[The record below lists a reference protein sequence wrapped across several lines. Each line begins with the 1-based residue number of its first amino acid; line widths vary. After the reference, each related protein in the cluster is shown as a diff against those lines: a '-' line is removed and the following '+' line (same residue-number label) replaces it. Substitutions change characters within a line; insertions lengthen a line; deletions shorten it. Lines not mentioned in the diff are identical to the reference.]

1 MGTEDEKIIYGDYSR
16 IDINA
21 DSQKR
26 IYITSLKN
34 VIVDP
39 NVDLNW
45 EQEKIEASKIT
56 LDVTQKNDTG
66 NINLTK
72 YIYSHNVVY
81 TIKGWVDARRD
92 QGKMVFFDVRDMTGK
107 VQCVALPGRAEIIE
121 KAKEIRPEWVVE
133 VRGIVHKST
142 DRKGEGRVEIEVVK
156 IIVLNK
162 AESSPIDLST
172 EGYEI
177 GEEHRLK
184 YRYLDLRR
192 ERMQKNIRNRH
203 KVVKFIRD
211 YLDKKNFIE
220 IETPILSKS
229 TAEGARDFIVPSR
242 LDQGKFYALP
252 QAPQQYK
259 QLLMAAGME
268 KYFQMAKCMRDED
281 LRGDRQPEF
290 TQLDIEMSFVDR
302 EDVMSLNEN
311 LLVEIVHKLYPEKEI
326 QEIPFPRI
334 SYKDVMEKYGND
346 RPDIRKDK
354 ENKNLLAFCWIVDF
368 PFFEK
373 ADDKNNPQ
381 AEGEWTFTHN
391 PFSATQPQFHDDLL
405 NKRNIPNILTNQ
417 YDIVLN
423 GYEIGGGSIRNHEP
437 EALLAVYDIMGV
449 KKEQVEKNLFYMLDA
464 FRSGTPPHGGIAWG
478 FDRLMMLLENEENIR
493 EVMAFP
499 KNGEGKDLMM
509 NSPSEVLEEQLKD
522 LGIKL
527 NKQ

>member
-1 MGTEDEKIIYGDYSR
+1 MKD
-16 IDINA
+16 
-21 DSQKR
+21 R
-26 IYITSLKN
+26 IYIKE
-34 VIVDP
+34 
-39 NVDLNW
+39 LNKFIG
-45 EQEKIEASKIT
+45 QEVMIA
-56 LDVTQKNDTG
+56 
-66 NINLTK
+66 
-72 YIYSHNVVY
+72 
-81 TIKGWVDARRD
+81 GWVDVRRD
-92 QGKMVFFDVRDMTGK
+92 QGKMIFLDFRDMTGK
-107 VQCVALPGRAEIIE
+107 VQGVILPNYTETLEVGKTLRNEFVVKVKGKVNE
-121 KAKEIRPEWVVE
+121 RPERNKKADTLNGDLE
-133 VRGIVHKST
+133 L
-142 DRKGEGRVEIEVVK
+142 EILE
-156 IIVLNK
+156 IAILNK
-162 AESSPIDLST
+162 AETSLVDLST
-172 EGYEI
+172 DGLEI
-177 GEEHRLK
+177 SEEHRLK

-192 ERMQKNIRNRH
+192 DRMQKNIRHRH

-211 YLDKKNFIE
+211 HLDKENFTE

-242 LDQGKFYALP
+242 LDPGKFYALP

-259 QLLMAAGME
+259 QLLMASGME

-290 TQLDIEMSFVDR
+290 TQLDMEMSFVER
-302 EDVMSLNEN
+302 EDIMALNEN
-311 LLVEIVHKLYPEKEI
+311 LLIKIVENLYPQKKI

-334 SYKDVMEKYGND
+334 SYKDAIEKYGND

-354 ENKNLLAFCWIVDF
+354 NDPNLLAFCWVIDF

-373 ADDKNNPQ
+373 TTDDNNPQ

-391 PFSATQPQFHDDLL
+391 PFSAAQPQFHDDLL

-417 YDIVLN
+417 YDITLN

-449 KKEQVEKNLFYMLDA
+449 KREEVEKNLFYMLEA

-478 FDRLMMLLENEENIR
+478 FDRLMMILENEPNIR

-509 NSPSEVLEEQLKD
+509 ESPSLVSDKQLKE
-522 LGIKL
+522 LGIEIK
-527 NKQ
+527 KKEK